1 MRTPEEQEAFLS
13 EGRFKDASPRDRRT
27 SFQIVAVLIVLY
39 WALTTAAFFFNFFLS
54 FLLTL
59 PWSYFIM
66 FWRQNTAANN
76 HLVENT
82 QVDFIAFPLLCGGIN
97 SILLISLTKLL
108 TGFKK

>member
-13 EGRFKDASPRDRRT
+13 EGRFKDASPGNRRT
-27 SFQIVAVLIVLY
+27 SFPIAAVLIILY
-39 WALTTAAFFFNFFLS
+39 WALTASVFFFNFFLS

-66 FWRQNTAANN
+66 LWRTNTAANN
-76 HLVENT
+76 HLVENR

-97 SILLISLTKLL
+97 SILPISLTKLL
-108 TGFKK
+108 TGFRK